1 MTTGVSLSYR
11 YVCFIDGALR
21 HWEWGVGAVGGAVGG
36 ADLSPTPPCTE
47 TMKRGGK
54 GSEEKISWLLAVG
67 VINCSFLLLTCR
79 PICV

>member
-1 MTTGVSLSYR
+1 MG
-11 YVCFIDGALR
+11 CGGGG
-21 HWEWGVGAVGGAVGG
+21 WGAVGGG